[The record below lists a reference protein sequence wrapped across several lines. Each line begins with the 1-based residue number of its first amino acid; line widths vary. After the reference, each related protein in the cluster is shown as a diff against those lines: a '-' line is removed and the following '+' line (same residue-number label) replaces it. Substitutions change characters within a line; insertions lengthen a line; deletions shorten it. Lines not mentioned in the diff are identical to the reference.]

1 MKLMTKTQFM
11 IKSLKLALI
20 LVGEVVEIMMDA
32 DVSSTVWAEIKGIE
46 NNLGAVIKVME
57 VNEDAAD

>member
-1 MKLMTKTQFM
+1 MKLMTKTEFM
-11 IKSLKLALI
+11 IKSLKLALV
-20 LVGEVVEIMMDA
+20 LVDESSTIMMDA

-57 VNEDAAD
+57 VNEDASE

>member
-11 IKSLKLALI
+11 IEALKLG
-20 LVGEVVEIMMDA
+20 LVMINKASAIMMDA

-57 VNEDAAD
+57 VNEDASE